1 MNTESYNQ
9 KVDVAT
15 GPGPS
20 SSDNGRLIAFALE
33 LHLEELEPVIA
44 PGLNSNHNESF
55 VAIPTKLAPSSG
67 RKKNGIHI

>member
-44 PGLNSNHNESF
+44 PGVSANHDETF
-55 VAIPTKLAPSSG
+55 LAVA
-67 RKKNGIHI
+67 